1 MSADKVKTAQEA
13 NSGESVNF
21 AAVPEQS
28 LRAYLLYIKDG
39 SNLFK
44 KTAAVSLSV
53 SLIFISFF
61 FSGCAVNVKT
71 PVQPYSAKPAA
82 YKSRKEVL
90 AGLIKNY
97 GTFGGLSGRLSFK
110 VSDGGFSV
118 EQAGIYKYIAGKY
131 ISFMVLDMYGDV
143 LFYAKIIKTKN
154 GTEAVFLNPKD
165 GKVKTIN
172 LDKKYKVRI
181 NDNGKTQ
188 NYQRLLRVF
197 KILLFID
204 KLNKIK
210 KAPVFYNT
218 EKGFFFAYGGKCEG
232 ADMKAQAA
240 HKASNCGFSGYYINV
255 SKKYL
260 IRSVTSVKNG
270 KKIESARF
278 KDYVLKGSGANKS
291 MVPLK
296 IYVDDY
302 LYNVKMNIRLS
313 KGSKLLN

>member
-1 MSADKVKTAQEA
+1 MSADK
-13 NSGESVNF
+13 
-21 AAVPEQS
+21 EQS

-131 ISFMVLDMYGDV
+131 ISF
-143 LFYAKIIKTKN
+143 I
-154 GTEAVFLNPKD
+154 
-165 GKVKTIN
+165 
-172 LDKKYKVRI
+172 
-181 NDNGKTQ
+181 
-188 NYQRLLRVF
+188 
-197 KILLFID
+197 ILL
-204 KLNKIK
+204 
-210 KAPVFYNT
+210 
-218 EKGFFFAYGGKCEG
+218 
-232 ADMKAQAA
+232 
-240 HKASNCGFSGYYINV
+240 
-255 SKKYL
+255 
-260 IRSVTSVKNG
+260 
-270 KKIESARF
+270 
-278 KDYVLKGSGANKS
+278 
-291 MVPLK
+291 
-296 IYVDDY
+296 
-302 LYNVKMNIRLS
+302 
-313 KGSKLLN
+313 

>member
-1 MSADKVKTAQEA
+1 MS
-13 NSGESVNF
+13 
-21 AAVPEQS
+21 
-28 LRAYLLYIKDG
+28 
-39 SNLFK
+39 K
-44 KTAAVSLSV
+44 KTAAASTVVL
-53 SLIFISFF
+53 LIFISFF

-71 PVQPYSAKPAA
+71 AVKPYKKPVA

-97 GTFGGLSGRLSFK
+97 GTFGGLSGRLRFT
-110 VSDGGFSV
+110 VSDGGFSI

-131 ISFMVLDMYGDV
+131 ISFIILDMYGDV
-143 LFYAKIIKTKN
+143 LFNAKIIKTKS
-154 GTEAVFLNPKD
+154 GTEAVFFNPED
-165 GKVKTIN
+165 GKIKSIN
-172 LDKKYKVRI
+172 LDKKYKI
-181 NDNGKTQ
+181 KTNDKTQ

-210 KAPVFYNT
+210 KSPIFYNT
-218 EKGFFFAYGGKCEG
+218 EKGFFFAYGGK
-232 ADMKAQAA
+232 Q
-240 HKASNCGFSGYYINV
+240 GYYICV

-270 KKIESARF
+270 KEIESVRF
-278 KDYVLKGSGANKS
+278 KDYVLKGSGANTS

-313 KGSKLLN
+313 KGSVLLN

>member
-1 MSADKVKTAQEA
+1 MS
-13 NSGESVNF
+13 
-21 AAVPEQS
+21 
-28 LRAYLLYIKDG
+28 
-39 SNLFK
+39 K
-44 KTAAVSLSV
+44 KTAASSMAVL
-53 SLIFISFF
+53 LIFMSFF

-71 PVQPYSAKPAA
+71 AVKPYSKKPAA

-97 GTFGGLSGRLSFK
+97 GTFRGLSGRLRLT
-110 VSDGGFSV
+110 VSNGGFAI

-131 ISFMVLDMYGDV
+131 INFMILDMYGDV

-154 GTEAVFLNPKD
+154 RTEAVFLNPKD
-165 GKVKTIN
+165 GKIKSVN
-172 LDKKYKVRI
+172 LDKRYKVKI
-181 NDNGKTQ
+181 KDKTQ
-188 NYQRLLRVF
+188 NYERLLKVF
-197 KILLFID
+197 KILLFMD

-210 KAPVFYNT
+210 KASVFYNT
-218 EKGFFFAYGGKCEG
+218 DKGFFFAYGGKCETG
-232 ADMKAQAA
+232 GKKAADMSKNAD
-240 HKASNCGFSGYYINV
+240 CGFSGYYICV

-270 KKIESARF
+270 KKIESVRF
-278 KDYVLKGSGANKS
+278 KDYVLKGSGANTS

-313 KGSKLLN
+313 KGSMLLN

>member
-1 MSADKVKTAQEA
+1 MNTDFNTRQNNLPKIVSKI
-13 NSGESVNF
+13 
-21 AAVPEQS
+21 AVALP
-28 LRAYLLYIKDG
+28 LI
-39 SNLFK
+39 
-44 KTAAVSLSV
+44 

-61 FSGCAVNVKT
+61 LSGCAINVKT
-71 PVQPYSAKPAA
+71 AVQPAKKTVS

-131 ISFMVLDMYGDV
+131 ISFMILDMYGDV
-143 LFYAKIIKTKN
+143 LFYAKIIKTKK

-165 GKVKTIN
+165 GKVKSIN
-172 LDKKYKVRI
+172 LDEKYKVQI
-181 NDNGKTQ
+181 NNNDKTQ
-188 NYQRLLRVF
+188 NYKRLLRVL

-210 KAPVFYNT
+210 KAAVFYNT
-218 EKGFFFAYGGKCEG
+218 VKGFFFAYRGKC
-232 ADMKAQAA
+232 
-240 HKASNCGFSGYYINV
+240 SYYICV

-270 KKIESARF
+270 KKIESVRF

-313 KGSKLLN
+313 KGSKLIY